1 MRKNIIIYI
10 VGSLAILAFV
20 TMNFNYAYH
29 NYGIPK
35 KEKSVTIQA
44 TTAPTLYQ
52 EEKQA
57 SFKNCPRYA
66 YDVIVY
72 DRLRHPHLEED
83 MNQGWLGSKPIL
95 FRKTFISLSLSDALT
110 QATSY
115 ANQYNAEQTD
125 ETWAVVDHHRRI
137 IEVFTDAYFIQ
148 CKKGGKLKDCKTSDI
163 ECEPL
168 DIES

>member
-1 MRKNIIIYI
+1 MRKIRIRYI
-10 VGSLAILAFV
+10 VGSLAILAIA

-35 KEKSVTIQA
+35 MEMPITIQA
-44 TTAPTLYQ
+44 TTAPTLYH

-72 DRLRHPHLEED
+72 DRLRHPHLDED
-83 MNQGWLGSKPIL
+83 MDQGWLGSKPIL

-110 QATSY
+110 QATYY

-148 CKKGGKLKDCKTSDI
+148 CKEGGKLKDCQTSDI

-168 DIES
+168 DMES

>member
-1 MRKNIIIYI
+1 MDSYII
-10 VGSLAILAFV
+10 GSLAILAIA
-20 TMNFNYAYH
+20 TMNFKYAYH
-29 NYGIPK
+29 NYGIAK
-35 KEKSVTIQA
+35 MSKTITAQA
-44 TTAPTLYQ
+44 TTASTLYY
-52 EEKQA
+52 EDKQPA
-57 SFKNCPRYA
+57 FKNCLRYA

-72 DRLRHPHLEED
+72 DRLRYPNLGED

-110 QATSY
+110 QATYY

-125 ETWAVVDHHRRI
+125 ETWAVIDHHRRI

-148 CKKGGKLKDCKTSDI
+148 CKEGGKLKDCQTSDI

-168 DIES
+168 DMES